1 MSISATTIGNIVI
14 ENNYPSIDIVENF
27 YISAKERRT
36 LYTVVAISKGVY
48 TFISEDRADFD
59 NDIFTNGT
67 FTSAQAAA
75 EAAFALAVQ
84 IATELE
90 AAFAAGYPEA
100 IQIEATQTE
109 IAQIEIAQKNTADA
123 ELISTDNTIINHS
136 FTTNFFTKMEFSK
149 LEKALKNAKTLPELA
164 TARFAI
170 IEAAKKERERLENEK
185 KQIDAMIDYIDNN
198 ERNLI
203 NLCELKRAPMIP
215 MPTLDD
221 EK

>member
-136 FTTNFFTKMEFSK
+136 FTTIFFYENGIFK
-149 LEKALKNAKTLPELA
+149 
-164 TARFAI
+164 I
-170 IEAAKKERERLENEK
+170 GKKPK
-185 KQIDAMIDYIDNN
+185 HG
-198 ERNLI
+198 
-203 NLCELKRAPMIP
+203 
-215 MPTLDD
+215 
-221 EK
+221 